1 MLGLLDIL
9 ETTPCEPE
17 TGAYLTELRALVVAQ
32 ERLISDLLDLS
43 RIDAEQLAVEVERFV
58 VSEALSSLLTHVRE
72 GLELERDLEIDVR
85 LPPRET
91 TFVGDPVRI
100 LQIVNNLVSNAIKYT
115 EEGKIAISVDVGPR
129 GALCIHVSD
138 TGVGIAEDD
147 LERIFDIFSRAADA
161 HLRADGAGL
170 GLAIVHR
177 LVEQMGG
184 TIVVESTLGEGSTFS
199 LEIPPGPSEHVLEHI
214 DEEESDLAL
223 LAERRVLVVED
234 NDVLRVVIGELLRRD
249 GLRVDEAIDARAAD
263 EALAAAETLAG
274 EGVQVEVVDLRTLSP
289 LDTGTVVASGG
300 QLNGA
305 IANNGGTFTVTGAVT
320 SDSTIVP

>member
-1 MLGLLDIL
+1 
-9 ETTPCEPE
+9 PCEPE

-184 TIVVESTLGEGSTFS
+184 TIVVESTLG
-199 LEIPPGPSEHVLEHI
+199 
-214 DEEESDLAL
+214 
-223 LAERRVLVVED
+223 
-234 NDVLRVVIGELLRRD
+234 
-249 GLRVDEAIDARAAD
+249 
-263 EALAAAETLAG
+263 
-274 EGVQVEVVDLRTLSP
+274 
-289 LDTGTVVASGG
+289 
-300 QLNGA
+300 
-305 IANNGGTFTVTGAVT
+305 
-320 SDSTIVP
+320 